1 LAFFRKLALFFAP
14 METQIHWFRVFVMSR
29 MPASILCLT
38 GYVTVPTI
46 LGVSFG
52 SLVYW
57 ALVLAPFAFMVF
69 VWIQLIR
76 LHRRAPQLARWL
88 LAVEVLGVM
97 LVFVGRDYLRLGS
110 VEPLTAVGVLLG
122 ALLMW
127 VLPNVLLFYKW
138 RGLFAEAKKP
148 GL

>member
-1 LAFFRKLALFFAP
+1 
-14 METQIHWFRVFVMSR
+14 MEAQIHWFRVFMTSR
-29 MPASILCLT
+29 ILASMVCLF

-46 LGVSFG
+46 LGVSYR

-69 VWIQLIR
+69 VWIQLYR
-76 LHRRAPQLARWL
+76 LHRRALQLAGWL
-88 LAVEVLGVM
+88 LAVEVVGV
-97 LVFVGRDYLRLGS
+97 LVEFVGGDYLRLGI
-110 VEPLTAVGVLLG
+110 VEPLTAAGVLLRTLLG
-122 ALLMW
+122 ALLIW

>member
-1 LAFFRKLALFFAP
+1 
-14 METQIHWFRVFVMSR
+14 MEAQIHWFRVFMTSR
-29 MPASILCLT
+29 ILASMVCLF

-46 LGVSFG
+46 LGVSYG

-69 VWIQLIR
+69 VWIQLYR
-76 LHRRAPQLARWL
+76 LHRRALQLAGWL
-88 LAVEVLGVM
+88 LAVEVVGV
-97 LVFVGRDYLRLGS
+97 LVEFVGGDYLRLGI
-110 VEPLTAVGVLLG
+110 VEPLTAAGVLLRTLLG
-122 ALLMW
+122 ALLIW